1 VVVRGPWTTRR
12 PTLAGLAIG
21 TKLSV
26 GTPLGLTG
34 WQVSARDLSN
44 AFAYAPKDFVGIMDA
59 AIDLHSASDR
69 LMESRV
75 IRLEWIQKRKRL

>member
-1 VVVRGPWTTRR
+1 MVIERQNGFTNEPLPLGVSLNHASGGETV
-12 PTLAGLAIG
+12 TLAGLAIG

-44 AFAYAPKDFVGIMDA
+44 AFA
-59 AIDLHSASDR
+59 
-69 LMESRV
+69 
-75 IRLEWIQKRKRL
+75 